1 VTIDAFLR
9 HNREER
15 MKTAPFALSSVVVAA
30 LGTVLFGA
38 PAGAQYI
45 GLKTVPL
52 AAGEQFLIFPASN
65 LGMGAVSIVLE
76 DPLLD
81 PFSNPARGARSTGSR
96 FFSAPTSY
104 TVSNDNGGARTM
116 PVGVQLSG
124 ERWFGGV
131 LVALQDLDQ
140 GRALARWLPPM
151 VEDAPPVPRADA
163 LAVRSTTNRFAHLS
177 LGRRFGEQWAVAAS
191 AMFVDLNGTDGVE
204 QLFANAWDIEESG
217 GVRDYRIGLLGS
229 LAGGRS
235 VEASVVYNHYR
246 MTHDV
251 TSVTWELT
259 DSVLWLFTPSVEQ
272 EAHRNI
278 SKTWGA
284 QVRYVQP
291 IEGTPWRA
299 GGIFTVNRKDHPKIP
314 TYDLTAVEIATRPP
328 IPRDPGNSWA
338 FNVGGGM
345 AYEEGPTTFAVDV
358 VYEPAVSDTWAD
370 DVVDVIA
377 ADGRII
383 PPGGH
388 TVDNHFEFHNAHAGM
403 GLSREIGERWAVQLG
418 VRMRSYSYRMEQEDY
433 VLGLDRSLTQ
443 QWTEWTPTWGA
454 RFETE
459 GIEVRYTGL
468 ASSASHFPFPS
479 LSFGGRDEV
488 FATPDAGGDV
498 LAPPTGLLATPDET
512 VVTHRIQISVPIR

>member
-1 VTIDAFLR
+1 
-9 HNREER
+9 
-15 MKTAPFALSSVVVAA
+15 MKTAPFALRSVAV
-30 LGTVLFGA
+30 TVLASALLVA

-52 AAGEQFLIFPASN
+52 AAGDQFLIFPTSN
-65 LGMGAVSIVLE
+65 LGMGGVAIALDDV
-76 DPLLD
+76 LLD
-81 PFSNPARGARSTGSR
+81 PYSNPARGARSTPSR
-96 FFSAPTSY
+96 FVSAPTSY

-116 PVGVQLSG
+116 PLGVQLSG

-140 GRALARWLPPM
+140 GRALARWTPPLD
-151 VEDAPPVPRADA
+151 VGAPAVPRADA

-177 LGRRFGEQWAVAAS
+177 LGRRIGDRWAVAAS
-191 AMFVDLNGTDGVE
+191 AMLVDLNGTDGVE

-217 GVRDYRIGLLGS
+217 GVRDYRIGLLGTF
-229 LAGGRS
+229 AGGRS
-235 VEASVVYNHYR
+235 VEAALVYNRYR

-259 DSVLWLFTPSVEQ
+259 DSVSWLFTPEVRKES
-272 EAHRNI
+272 HRNI
-278 SKTWGA
+278 GKTWGA
-284 QVRYVQP
+284 HVRYVQP
-291 IEGTPWRA
+291 IEGTAWRA
-299 GGIFTVNRKDHPKIP
+299 GGILTLNRKDHPKIP
-314 TYDLTAVEIATRPP
+314 TYDLTAVEIASRPP

-338 FNVGGGM
+338 VNVGGGM

-377 ADGRII
+377 ADGSVI
-383 PPGGH
+383 PAGGH
-388 TVDNHFEFHNAHAGM
+388 TVDNHFVFSNAHAGM

-418 VRMRSYSYRMEQEDY
+418 VRMRSYSYRMEQKDY

-454 RFETE
+454 SFELN
-459 GIEVRYTGL
+459 GIGVRYVGL

-479 LSFGGRDEV
+479 LSFGDDEV
-488 FATPDAGGDV
+488 FAVPDAGGDV
-498 LAPPTGLLATPDET
+498 LAPPAGLVATPDET
-512 VVTHRIQISVPIR
+512 VVTHRIQLSVPIR

>member
-1 VTIDAFLR
+1 
-9 HNREER
+9 
-15 MKTAPFALSSVVVAA
+15 MKTTAFALPSVCLVAA
-30 LGTVLFGA
+30 LGLVILGA
-38 PAGAQYI
+38 PATAQVI

-52 AAGEQFLIFPASN
+52 AAGEQFLIFPSNN
-65 LGMGAVSIVLE
+65 LGMGGASIAL
-76 DPLLD
+76 DDALLD
-81 PFSNPARGARSTGSR
+81 PFSNPARGANVTGSR
-96 FFSAPTSY
+96 FFSVPTTY

-116 PVGVQLSG
+116 PVGVQLTG
-124 ERWFGGV
+124 DRWFGGV
-131 LVALQDLDQ
+131 FVALQDLDQ
-140 GRALARWLPPM
+140 GRALARWLPP
-151 VEDAPPVPRADA
+151 VDEGAPVVPRPDA
-163 LAVRSTTNRFAHLS
+163 LAVRSSTNRFAHLS
-177 LGRRFGEQWAVAAS
+177 LGRRLGERWAVAAS
-191 AMFVDLNGTDGVE
+191 ALFVDLNGTDGVE

-217 GVRDYRIGLLGS
+217 GVRDYRIGVLGA
-229 LAGGRS
+229 LPGGRQ
-235 VEASVVYNHYR
+235 VEAGFVYNHFR

-251 TSVTWELT
+251 TSVTWEVT
-259 DSVLWLFTPSVEQ
+259 DSVRWLFTPAVEE

-284 QVRYVQP
+284 HVRYVQP

-345 AYEEGPTTFAVDV
+345 AYQEGPTTFAVDV

-377 ADGRII
+377 ADGSII

-388 TVDNHFEFHNAHAGM
+388 TVDNHFEFNNAHARL

-433 VLGLDRSLTQ
+433 VLGLERSLTQ
-443 QWTEWTPTWGA
+443 QWTEWTPTWGT
-454 RFETE
+454 RFEMN

-468 ASSASHFPFPS
+468 ASSASHFPFPD
-479 LSFGGRDEV
+479 LSFGEEEWV
-488 FATPDAGGDV
+488 PVVDAGGDV
-498 LAPPTGLLATPDET
+498 LAPPSGLLGTPDET
-512 VVTHRIQISVPIR
+512 VVTHRIQVSVPIR